1 MRTAENRIF
10 ESNRYEL
17 DFVSGNNAHFTGVF
31 DSAVRYILE
40 NQLLDREL
48 WARFVRQYTYAA
60 DRDGGWKCEYW
71 GKMMRGACFIC
82 NYTKDAG
89 LYAVLEETVRDMLTT
104 QDALGRFSTYP
115 TDVEFRSWDMWGRKY
130 ILLGFLYFYEI
141 CDDEALRAQILAALC
156 RHADYICARVGRG
169 EGKVMVCETSGAWLG
184 VNSMSILEPFV
195 KLYRI
200 TRKQEYLDL
209 AAEIVREGYEEIPCI
224 FKLAEEDELN
234 PFEYPENK
242 AYETMS
248 CFDGLAEYYTLT
260 GDERYLKAVTGFGR
274 RVLDTDVTVI
284 GSCGCTHELFDHSA
298 AHQVDDAR
306 QGIMQ
311 ETCVTVTLIKLCG
324 QLLRL
329 TGDMRYM
336 ECIETAFF
344 NAYLGALNTHHCPYT
359 VPANAAHPAITM
371 VMPFDSYA
379 PLRAGMRGQVTG
391 GCNVMADGTFYG
403 CCACIASA
411 GAGYIPKVAVMTFGE
426 GILLTTYLPGQISAL
441 TPGGQTVTF
450 TCAGNYP
457 YEAHTSIGLDM
468 EYPETF
474 TLALR
479 LPAWS
484 RETTVRVNGEPC
496 AVEGG
501 CLRVTR
507 LWRPCDTVTL
517 DFDLKVY
524 PILPEKTFG
533 TPYTAF
539 RYGVSVLAADERL
552 GTDFTTPV
560 VPVLNADGS
569 AAASS
574 AAFDA
579 VPDAVLG
586 FTVQTASDT
595 LPLID
600 YASAGKDYGKRMAA
614 WLVTS
619 RGEDR

>member
-10 ESNRYEL
+10 ESNRYAL

-82 NYTKDAG
+82 SYTMDAE
-89 LYAVLEETVRDMLTT
+89 LYAVLEETVRDMLNA

-115 TDVEFRSWDMWGRKY
+115 ADAEFRSWDMWGRKY

-141 CDDEALRAQILAALC
+141 CDDEALRAQILTALC

-200 TRKQEYLDL
+200 THEQRYLDF

-224 FKLAEEDELN
+224 FRLAEEDKLN

-260 GDERYLKAVTGFGR
+260 GDERYRKAVINFGR
-274 RVLDTDVTVI
+274 RVLETDVTVI

-359 VPANAAHPAITM
+359 VPGNDVRPAITM

-411 GAGYIPKVAVMTFGE
+411 GAGYLPKVAVLTFIE
-426 GILLTTYLPGQISAL
+426 GILLTTYLPGRISAP

-457 YEAHTSIGLDM
+457 YESHTAITLEMD
-468 EYPETF
+468 YPETF
-474 TLALR
+474 ALDLR

-484 RETTVRVNGEPC
+484 RETAVRINGESC
-496 AVEGG
+496 ATEGDR
-501 CLRVTR
+501 LRVTR
-507 LWRPCDTVTL
+507 RWQSGDTVTL
-517 DFDLKVY
+517 DFDVKVY

-533 TPYTAF
+533 RPYVAF

-552 GTDFTTPV
+552 GTDFAAPV
-560 VPVLNADGS
+560 LPVLNTDGS
-569 AAASS
+569 VSASP

-586 FTVQTASDT
+586 FNVQTESGV

-614 WLVTS
+614 WLLTTP
-619 RGEDR
+619 DIK